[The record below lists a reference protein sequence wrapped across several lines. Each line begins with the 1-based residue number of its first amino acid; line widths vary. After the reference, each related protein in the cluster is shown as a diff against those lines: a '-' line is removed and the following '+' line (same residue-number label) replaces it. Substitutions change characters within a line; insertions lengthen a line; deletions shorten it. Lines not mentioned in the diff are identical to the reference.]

1 MSKIDIKQQVTDK
14 IIAHL
19 ESNHGSWEKP
29 FFSVGADSNIKS
41 GKAYRGI
48 NTLLLAMAGYNSSH
62 WGTWNQW
69 FEAGGGVKEKI
80 NGKMVITTPSR
91 YNVRAGDKAT
101 HIVFFKPIIKED
113 ASGEVTDKFLM
124 MRGYSVFNLEQ
135 IEGIEEG
142 KFLEPEA
149 KVSFSDFPA
158 AELLMVNSGVK
169 IKHSNSDRAFY
180 TSTEDFVHLPNKEN
194 FKATK
199 TSTALECYY
208 STAFHELGH
217 ATGHASRLNRKL
229 GNRFGS
235 KPYAG
240 EELIAELT
248 SAMLSTI
255 TGVSQSVRLDHVKY
269 LQSWLEV
276 LKEDRNAIFTAASA
290 AQKATDFLTIAEEQQ
305 EALTA

>member
-19 ESNHGSWEKP
+19 EGNHDHGEWEKP
-29 FFSVGADSNIKS
+29 FFCLGADRNIKS
-41 GKAYRGI
+41 NQPYKGI
-48 NTLLLAMAGYNSSH
+48 NTLLLGMAGYNSSY
-62 WGTWNQW
+62 WGTYKQW
-69 FEAGGGVKEKI
+69 GEIGGK
-80 NGKMVITTPSR
+80 VIK
-91 YNVRAGDKAT
+91 GQKAT
-101 HIVFFKPIIKED
+101 HIVFFKPITKED
-113 ASGEVTDKFLM
+113 ADGQVTDKFFVL
-124 MRGYSVFNLEQ
+124 RGYSVFNLEQ
-135 IEGIEEG
+135 IEGIEKG
-142 KFLEPEA
+142 KFKERARRLSFAPEDKA
-149 KVSFSDFPA
+149 SFSDLPV
-158 AELLMVNSGVK
+158 AESLMIDSGIK

-180 TSTEDFVHLPNKEN
+180 TATEDFIHLPNKEN

-217 ATGHASRLNRKL
+217 ATGHPTRLNRKL

-248 SAMLSTI
+248 SAMLCAI

-269 LQSWLEV
+269 LQSWLDV
-276 LKEDRNAIFTAASA
+276 LKEDKNAIFHASA
-290 AQKATDFLTIAEEQQ
+290 QAQKAVDFLTIAEEQD
-305 EALTA
+305 EALSA

>member
-1 MSKIDIKQQVTDK
+1 MID
-14 IIAHL
+14 
-19 ESNHGSWEKP
+19 
-29 FFSVGADSNIKS
+29 S
-41 GKAYRGI
+41 GI
-48 NTLLLAMAGYNSSH
+48 
-62 WGTWNQW
+62 
-69 FEAGGGVKEKI
+69 
-80 NGKMVITTPSR
+80 
-91 YNVRAGDKAT
+91 
-101 HIVFFKPIIKED
+101 
-113 ASGEVTDKFLM
+113 
-124 MRGYSVFNLEQ
+124 
-135 IEGIEEG
+135 
-142 KFLEPEA
+142 
-149 KVSFSDFPA
+149 
-158 AELLMVNSGVK
+158 K

-194 FKATK
+194 FTATK

-217 ATGHASRLNRKL
+217 ATGHPTRLNRKL

-248 SAMLSTI
+248 SAMLCAI

-276 LKEDRNAIFTAASA
+276 LKEDKNAIFTAAAA
-290 AQKATDFLTIAEEQQ
+290 AQKATDFLTIAEEQD

>member
-29 FFSVGADSNIKS
+29 FFSVGADCNIKS

-48 NTLLLAMAGYNSSH
+48 NTLLLAMAGYNSSY
-62 WGTWNQW
+62 WGTYKQW
-69 FEAGGGVKEKI
+69 QEIGG
-80 NGKMVITTPSR
+80 NVIK
-91 YNVRAGDKAT
+91 GQKAT

-113 ASGEVTDKFLM
+113 ANGDVTDKFFML
-124 MRGYSVFNLEQ
+124 RGYSVFNLEQ
-135 IEGIEEG
+135 VEGIEEG
-142 KFLEPEA
+142 KFKEPEA

-158 AELLMVNSGVK
+158 AESLMIDSGIK

-194 FKATK
+194 FTATK

-217 ATGHASRLNRKL
+217 ATGHPTRLNRKL

-248 SAMLSTI
+248 SAMLCAI

-276 LKEDRNAIFTAASA
+276 LKEDKNAIFTAAAA
-290 AQKATDFLTIAEEQQ
+290 AQKATDFLTIAEEQD

>member
-14 IIAHL
+14 IIKHL
-19 ESNHGSWEKP
+19 ESYHGAWEKP
-29 FFSVGADSNIKS
+29 FFPLCADRNIKS
-41 GKAYRGI
+41 DQPYKGI
-48 NTLLLAMAGYNSSH
+48 NTLLLALAGYKSSY
-62 WGTWNQW
+62 WGTYKQW
-69 FEAGGGVKEKI
+69 QEIGG
-80 NGKMVITTPSR
+80 NVIK
-91 YNVRAGDKAT
+91 GQKAT
-101 HIVFFKPIIKED
+101 HIVFFKPITKED
-113 ASGEVTDKFLM
+113 ADGQVTDKFFVL
-124 MRGYSVFNLEQ
+124 RGYSVFNLEQ
-135 IEGIEEG
+135 IEGIEKG

-149 KVSFSDFPA
+149 KVSFSDFPV
-158 AELLMVNSGVK
+158 AESLMIDSGIK

-180 TSTEDFVHLPNKEN
+180 TATEDFIHLPNKEN

-217 ATGHASRLNRKL
+217 ATGHSTRLNRKL

-248 SAMLSTI
+248 SAMLCAI

-276 LKEDRNAIFTAASA
+276 LKEDKNAIFTAAAA
-290 AQKATDFLTIAEEQQ
+290 AQKATDFLTIAEEQDV
-305 EALTA
+305 ALSA

>member
-29 FFSVGADSNIKS
+29 FFSVGADCNIKS
-41 GKAYRGI
+41 NKPYRGI
-48 NTLLLAMAGYNSSH
+48 NTLLLAMAGFNSSY
-62 WGTWNQW
+62 WGTYKQW
-69 FEAGGGVKEKI
+69 FEAGGGIKEKI
-80 NGKMVITTPSR
+80 NGKMVITKPSK
-91 YNVRAGDKAT
+91 YSVKAGQKAT
-101 HIVFFKPIIKED
+101 HIVFFRPIIKED
-113 ASGEVTDKFLM
+113 ANGEVTEKFFV
-124 MRGYSVFNLEQ
+124 MRGYSVFNIEQ
-135 IEGIEEG
+135 IEGIEKG
-142 KFLEPEA
+142 KYKEPKA
-149 KVSFSDFPA
+149 KVLFSDFPV
-158 AELLMVNSGVK
+158 AESLMIDSGIQ

-180 TSTEDFVHLPNKEN
+180 TSSQDFIHLPNKEN

-217 ATGHASRLNRKL
+217 ATGHPTRLNRKL

-248 SAMLSTI
+248 SAMLCAI

-276 LKEDRNAIFTAASA
+276 LKEDKNAIFHASA
-290 AQKATDFLTIAEEQQ
+290 QAQKAVDFLTVAEEQNQ
-305 EALTA
+305 KLVA

>member
-41 GKAYRGI
+41 NKPYRGI
-48 NTLLLAMAGYNSSH
+48 NTLLLAMAGYNSSY
-62 WGTWNQW
+62 WGTYKQW
-69 FEAGGGVKEKI
+69 QEIGG
-80 NGKMVITTPSR
+80 NVIK
-91 YNVRAGDKAT
+91 GQKAT
-101 HIVFFKPIIKED
+101 HIVFFKHIVKED
-113 ASGEVTDKFLM
+113 ASGGVPDNFFM

-135 IEGIEEG
+135 VEGIEEG
-142 KFLEPEA
+142 RFKESEA

-158 AELLMVNSGVK
+158 AESLMLDSGIK

-217 ATGHASRLNRKL
+217 ATGHATRLNRKL

-248 SAMLSTI
+248 SAMLCTI

-276 LKEDRNAIFTAASA
+276 LKEDKNAIFTAAAA
-290 AQKATDFLTIAEEQQ
+290 AQKAADFLTIAEEQE

>member
-14 IIAHL
+14 IIKHL
-19 ESNHGSWEKP
+19 ESYHGEWEKP
-29 FFSVGADSNIKS
+29 FFSVGPDCNIKS
-41 GKAYRGI
+41 NKPYRGI
-48 NTLLLAMAGYNSSH
+48 NTLLLAMAGYNSSY

-80 NGKMVITTPSR
+80 NGKMVITKPSK
-91 YNVRAGDKAT
+91 YNVKAGEKAT
-101 HIVFFKPIIKED
+101 HIVFFKPITKED
-113 ASGEVTDKFLM
+113 ADGQVTDKFFVL
-124 MRGYSVFNLEQ
+124 RGYSVFNLEQ
-135 IEGIEEG
+135 IEGIEKG
-142 KFLEPEA
+142 KFSEPEA
-149 KVSFSDFPA
+149 KVSFCDLPV
-158 AELLMVNSGVK
+158 AESLMADSGIK

-180 TSTEDFVHLPNKEN
+180 TAGEDFVHLPNKEN
-194 FKATK
+194 FTATK

-217 ATGHASRLNRKL
+217 ATGHPTRLNRKL

-248 SAMLSTI
+248 SAMLCAI

-276 LKEDRNAIFTAASA
+276 LKDDKNAIFYASA
-290 AQKATDFLTIAEEQQ
+290 QAQKATDFLTAVEEQD
-305 EALTA
+305 E

>member
-19 ESNHGSWEKP
+19 ESNHGDWEKP

-48 NTLLLAMAGYNSSH
+48 NTLLLAMAGFNSSY
-62 WGTWNQW
+62 WGTFKQW
-69 FEAGGGVKEKI
+69 KELGG
-80 NGKMVITTPSR
+80 NVIK
-91 YNVRAGDKAT
+91 GQKAT
-101 HIVFFKPIIKED
+101 HIVFFKPIVKED
-113 ASGEVTDKFLM
+113 ANGDVTEKFFML
-124 MRGYSVFNLEQ
+124 RGYSVFNLEQ
-135 IEGIEEG
+135 IEGIEKG
-142 KFLEPEA
+142 KFKEPEA
-149 KVSFSDFPA
+149 KVSFSDSPV
-158 AELLMVNSGVK
+158 AESLMRDSGIK

-217 ATGHASRLNRKL
+217 ATGHPTRLNRKL

-240 EELIAELT
+240 EELIAELA
-248 SAMLSTI
+248 SAMLCAI

-276 LKEDRNAIFTAASA
+276 LKEDKNAIFHASSQ
-290 AQKATDFLTIAEEQQ
+290 AQKAVDFLTVAEEQD
-305 EALTA
+305 EALSA